1 MIIKNLNEQDIIKD
15 KNINSLFLSV
25 LNNKLRIE
33 CKILESDFFLDSF
46 NYFPITDNNLSF
58 KNVFRWGISSR
69 YNNFY
74 TKSFSANF
82 FERRKNFKNFSD
94 VVILGSSP
102 SNNYFRNIITF
113 LPRIFFINDKEI
125 NLAIHRNTSNKFKV
139 FIKEILRQKN
149 TKVKKFKIG
158 RAHV

>member
-1 MIIKNLNEQDIIKD
+1 MQRWNFWVIYNVIIMQDIIKNLNEGDIIRD
-15 KNINSLFLSV
+15 KKINYLFLSV
-25 LNNKLRIE
+25 LNDKLRIK
-33 CKILESDFFLDSF
+33 CKILKSDFYLDSF
-46 NYFPITDNNLSF
+46 NYFPITDNNFSF

-113 LPRIFFINDKEI
+113 LPRIF
-125 NLAIHRNTSNKFKV
+125 LSM
-139 FIKEILRQKN
+139 IKKLI
-149 TKVKKFKIG
+149 
-158 RAHV
+158 